1 MRTSSSKQGQPLQ
14 SSKSLE
20 HGKSKLSNSSDQF
33 FSSEVLTA
41 KNDSIFTICWRT
53 LERDRGRQILK
64 FPEYSAMNLEGRKL
78 RLPDDL
84 EGKMNVVILAFRREQ
99 QDSVDEWIRFL
110 EGLVREYEIL
120 AYYEIPT
127 INVSYS
133 LFRWMIDG
141 GMRAGIADRKVRKR
155 TITLYVDK
163 KEFKRRLEI
172 DSEESIIV
180 LLLRNDGEILW
191 RTVGHHSEDKG
202 LKLRSIVEKEN

>member
-1 MRTSSSKQGQPLQ
+1 
-14 SSKSLE
+14 
-20 HGKSKLSNSSDQF
+20 
-33 FSSEVLTA
+33 
-41 KNDSIFTICWRT
+41 
-53 LERDRGRQILK
+53 
-64 FPEYSAMNLEGRKL
+64 MNLEGHKL
-78 RLPDDL
+78 KLPDDL

-110 EGLVREYEIL
+110 EGLAKEHEIL

-127 INVSYS
+127 IQVSYS

-141 GMRAGIADRKVRKR
+141 GMRAGIADMNARQR

-172 DSEESIIV
+172 DSEESIVV

-191 RTVGHHSEDKG
+191 RTIGHYSEDKG
-202 LKLRSIVEKEN
+202 LELRSLVEKEI

>member
-1 MRTSSSKQGQPLQ
+1 
-14 SSKSLE
+14 
-20 HGKSKLSNSSDQF
+20 
-33 FSSEVLTA
+33 
-41 KNDSIFTICWRT
+41 
-53 LERDRGRQILK
+53 
-64 FPEYSAMNLEGRKL
+64 MNLEGHKL
-78 RLPDDL
+78 KLPDDL

-110 EGLVREYEIL
+110 EGLAKEYEIL

-127 INVSYS
+127 IQVSYS

-141 GMRAGIADRKVRKR
+141 GMRAGIADMNARQR

-172 DSEESIIV
+172 DSEESIVV

-191 RTVGHHSEDKG
+191 RTIGHYSEDKG
-202 LKLRSIVEKEN
+202 LELRSLVEKEI